1 MYTGLMI
8 AIGVSFGGAIIIENI
23 FAYPGVGFY
32 MIQSINSRDYP
43 LMMGAFILIT
53 VAMVIG
59 ITIADLTYGW
69 LDPRARGGGSRES
82 Y

>member
-1 MYTGLMI
+1 LI
-8 AIGVSFGGAIIIENI
+8 QAINA
-23 FAYPGVGFY
+23 
-32 MIQSINSRDYP
+32 RDYP
-43 LMMGAFILIT
+43 LMMGGFILIT

-69 LDPRARGGGSRES
+69 LDPRAKGGGSRET